1 MKNAQ
6 LASLLN
12 LKLSGVPPHTRLA
25 SLMILSVE
33 LEYLKHSLCYVLPS
47 AAFMDD
53 VRAGRRPSWEMFVR
67 KNTGI
72 SATRQR
78 QYLRVWQVV
87 KGRMLAGGDDMAH
100 ALSDERPSA
109 LIPAERSCLIRKIT
123 EVLTEKD
130 TFLSLRREAAKLAP
144 ADFNDNI
151 QPPPRQPSVTDL
163 WFQNEAIKDLA
174 SGAGMAPGIPDK
186 VASIIL
192 SCERFRARQAAKEIM
207 AMFPPRDQATTEGPS
222 KPKFQDRK

>member
-1 MKNAQ
+1 MKNAP
-6 LASLLN
+6 LVSLLN

-33 LEYLKHSLCYVLPS
+33 VEYLKHSLCYVLPS

-53 VRAGRRPSWEMFVR
+53 VRAGRRPSWETFVR
-67 KNTGI
+67 ENAGI

-78 QYLRVWQVV
+78 QYLSVWQVV
-87 KGRMLAGGDDMAH
+87 KGRMLAGANDIAL

-109 LIPAERSCLIRKIT
+109 LIAAERSLLIVLIT
-123 EVLTEKD
+123 EVLTEND

-144 ADFNDNI
+144 ADFNDNL
-151 QPPPRQPSVTDL
+151 PPRPREPSVTDL

-174 SGAGMAPGIPDK
+174 AGAGMAPGIPDK

-192 SCERFRARQAAKEIM
+192 SCERLRAREAVKELM
-207 AMFPPRDQATTEGPS
+207 AMFPPRDQATP
-222 KPKFQDRK
+222 